1 VNFSLCLSILVAF
14 SLLKCNLYASTG
26 DPPPSAH
33 LEHSRSADTSSAED
47 EALSAPAQ
55 FVIPGPL
62 RSFLRMAGISQK
74 VAPEEVLP
82 LLSRNV
88 FIEGYE
94 QGSRPTEFLV
104 LLRRYVVQA
113 NELVALAAESGNI
126 IRVSNCDDAKTLLR
140 ILGYRTRE
148 NCGDPATSLKTEDPE
163 RAFLSIDSGFPIA
176 ELEQTLQG
184 GKPFEYAYSSSALPV
199 LFAESDWTKASAKNH
214 KENSRDLVGTILHD
228 PAVARLYWALSRLDP
243 ETSKSLEES
252 IGIGR
257 LLPYGAVLD
266 FYGRELCISDNRVKV
281 PGGAAAEAA
290 WKDLVGASPAS
301 PAAFVAKM
309 LAKD

>member
-1 VNFSLCLSILVAF
+1 MNFSLCLSIVVVF
-14 SLLKCNLYASTG
+14 SLLKCQLCAISREQ
-26 DPPPSAH
+26 PPPSESA
-33 LEHSRSADTSSAED
+33 HSRSAGISPAEDDTSAED
-47 EALSAPAQ
+47 KTASAPSQ

-62 RSFLRMAGISQK
+62 RSFMRMAGISQK
-74 VAPEEVLP
+74 VRPEEVLP

-88 FIEGYE
+88 FIQGYE
-94 QGSRPTEFLV
+94 YGSRPTEFLV

-113 NELVALAAESGNI
+113 NELAALAAGSGNV

-243 ETSKSLEES
+243 ETSK
-252 IGIGR
+252 
-257 LLPYGAVLD
+257 
-266 FYGRELCISDNRVKV
+266 
-281 PGGAAAEAA
+281 
-290 WKDLVGASPAS
+290 
-301 PAAFVAKM
+301 
-309 LAKD
+309 